1 MVEINAGTIVI
12 GSNSFL
18 VNNRED
24 ENYDNK
30 PIPLMIMGVN
40 GLLLSNTTG
49 LIIIY
54 IHRKYK
60 FADKNLLKRRYNFT
74 QLLVIILR

>member
-1 MVEINAGTIVI
+1 MVEINAGTMVV

-30 PIPLMIMGVN
+30 PIPLMMMGVN

-49 LIIIY
+49 LIIIFIY
-54 IHRKYK
+54 RKFK

>member
-1 MVEINAGTIVI
+1 MIEINAGTIVI
-12 GSNSFL
+12 GSNSFY

-40 GLLLSNTTG
+40 GLLLSNSTG

-54 IHRKYK
+54 LYRKFK
-60 FADKNLLKRRYNFT
+60 FADKNVLKRKYNF
-74 QLLVIILR
+74 I